1 MEIDLISHCVVVR
14 RTVGGE
20 RCSVEDAGQVLEPLK
35 VSVFLVVEGRLI
47 KVLSTEAS
55 VTLTAVY
62 NG

>member
-1 MEIDLISHCVVVR
+1 M
-14 RTVGGE
+14 GGE